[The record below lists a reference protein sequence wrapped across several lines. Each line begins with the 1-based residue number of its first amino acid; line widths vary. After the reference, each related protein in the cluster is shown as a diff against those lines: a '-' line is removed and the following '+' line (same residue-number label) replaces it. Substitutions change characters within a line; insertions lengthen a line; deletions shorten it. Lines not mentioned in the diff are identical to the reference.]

1 MTTQIKTLL
10 KITLSLFLIL
20 VILGFY
26 YFFVTKNNDENLVDP
41 LYCTENKE
49 CTTYSLLNCS
59 NAKPI
64 NQKYKTEVLNIIESK
79 DSLCGEIKT
88 ACINNACIIIK

>member
-41 LYCTENKE
+41 LYCTKSEE
-49 CTTYSLLNCS
+49 CTTYSVLSCY

-64 NQKYKTEVLNIIESK
+64 NKDYKTKVLNIIESE

-88 ACINNACIIIK
+88 TCRNNECVIIK